1 MFLLKH
7 ERRRGGNISYA
18 ICGVPCSETTKEQKT
33 KRAKSNKKLVLPR
46 RRILKCALFSGT
58 ARTEAGL

>member
-1 MFLLKH
+1 MSAV
-7 ERRRGGNISYA
+7 EA
-18 ICGVPCSETTKEQKT
+18 ETFHMPFVAYRVAKQQKT